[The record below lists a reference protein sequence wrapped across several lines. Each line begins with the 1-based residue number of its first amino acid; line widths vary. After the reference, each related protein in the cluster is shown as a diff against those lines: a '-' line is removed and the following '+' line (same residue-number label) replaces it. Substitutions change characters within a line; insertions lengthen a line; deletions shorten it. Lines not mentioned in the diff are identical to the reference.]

1 MAEATNVRREK
12 IQRVSFTSQTVGDLS
27 DHFMFAYLIQ

>member
-12 IQRVSFTSQTVGDLS
+12 IQRVSFTGQAVGYLS
-27 DHFMFAYLIQ
+27 DHFIFAYLIQ